1 MSSSPDPVGRSR
13 DLNRRGLPRV
23 LRGPAADSAARATLR
38 PVVDTNWA
46 DVNRDPGVLA
56 AEIQAAREA
65 AQREGFATGLREG
78 RAAGEAAARHELQ
91 AELVQRLG
99 TALAALGRAQDELAR
114 RDAVSLGEI
123 EPEIMDFAVAVAEA
137 ILQRELEAVD
147 GPGREALARA
157 LSLAP
162 DRGELVAHLNPV
174 DAATVGV
181 VDDLAPG
188 RMLSVIADAAVE
200 PGGCVLEIGACR
212 VDAQL
217 SAALARVRSVLR
229 SNVRSTS

>member
-1 MSSSPDPVGRSR
+1 M
-13 DLNRRGLPRV
+13 PRV
-23 LRGPAADSAARATLR
+23 LRGAVADSATRATLR

-46 DVNRDPGVLA
+46 DINRDPGVLA

-78 RAAGEAAARHELQ
+78 RAAGEAAARHDMQ
-91 AELVQRLG
+91 SELVQRLG
-99 TALAALGRAQDELAR
+99 TALAAVGRAQDELSR

-123 EPEIMDFAVAVAEA
+123 EPELMDFAITVAEA
-137 ILQRELEAVD
+137 ILQRELEVVD
-147 GPGREALARA
+147 APGREALARA

-162 DRGELVAHLNPV
+162 DRGELVARLNPV

-188 RMLSVIADAAVE
+188 RVMSVVADAAVE
-200 PGGCVLEIGACR
+200 PGGCVLEIGACKI
-212 VDAQL
+212 DAQL
-217 SAALARVRSVLR
+217 SAALTRVRSVLR
-229 SNVRSTS
+229 ATVRDGS